1 MLQLKN
7 VSGGYGEEWI
17 VKNIS
22 FHIRQGEIF
31 TIVGPNGSGKSTLL
45 KFIYGALDFEQGEI
59 YVDGRSLKE
68 YGQKELAK
76 KIAVLPQ
83 HSSSAFSYT
92 VKQIVSLGRYPH
104 QKGWFRQETEEDKRI
119 VERAMKDTGVY
130 QFKDET
136 MVALSGGEKQR
147 VLLARALAQE
157 PLILLL
163 DEPTN
168 HLDISYQI
176 SLLNTLKKWTKTKK
190 LTVLAVLHDL
200 NMAAM
205 YSDRV
210 LLLKDGEKK
219 ALDKPAHVMNK
230 QLLEGVYRTELFR
243 KEHPIVPTPLI
254 TLVPSKPSSLSSS
267 PIDGLQ
273 IETGKDYVH
282 LQSSFYWKTL
292 SSAVIGAGFGWHRHF
307 INRHVDKHYQSND
320 PEAEYRAYLE
330 KLSLDVAETAGMMT
344 AARLEDGA
352 MKRREDEDG
361 AVFVYATA
369 GTGNAVDASRAFEKS
384 SLPVTIGTINIWVFI
399 EGSLTEA
406 AYAQVMMTATE
417 AKAKAMMDKKVL
429 DPDTKTIATGTST
442 DSVLVAA
449 SGDDPTYEYGGTISP
464 LGKKVAKAVY
474 DAVSETL
481 TNYKNRQKE
490 TTS

>member
-1 MLQLKN
+1 MLQLKD
-7 VSGGYGEEWI
+7 VSGGYGETWV

-31 TIVGPNGSGKSTLL
+31 SIVGPNGSGKSTLL
-45 KFIYGALDFEQGEI
+45 KFIYGALPYDQGEI
-59 YVDGRSLKE
+59 YVDGRPLHE
-68 YGQKELAK
+68 YSQKELAK
-76 KIAVLPQ
+76 KVAVLPQ
-83 HSSSAFSYT
+83 HSTSAFSYT
-92 VKQIVSLGRYPH
+92 VRQIVSLGRYPH
-104 QKGWFRQETEEDKRI
+104 QKGWFHQETVEDEKIIEE
-119 VERAMKDTGVY
+119 AMKDTGVY
-130 QFKDET
+130 EFQDQT
-136 MVALSGGEKQR
+136 MDALSGGEKQR
-147 VLLARALAQE
+147 VLLARALTQE

-219 ALDKPAHVMNK
+219 ALDKPAYVMNK
-230 QLLEGVYRTELFR
+230 PLLEEVYRTELFR

-254 TLVPSKPSSLSSS
+254 TLVPSMSSSHSSS
-267 PIDGLQ
+267 PIDALQ
-273 IETGKDYVH
+273 VTTGEDYVH
-282 LQSSFYWKTL
+282 IRSPFYWKTL

-307 INRHVDKHYQSND
+307 INRHVDKHYNADD
-320 PEAEYRAYLE
+320 PASEYRTYLK
-330 KLSLDVAETAGMMT
+330 KLQIDIADTAGMMT
-344 AARLEDGA
+344 AAQLDGGK
-352 MKRREDEDG
+352 MERRVDEDG
-361 AVFVYATA
+361 AVLVYATA
-369 GTGNAVDASRAFEKS
+369 GTGNAVDASLAYEKT
-384 SLPVTIGTINIWVFI
+384 SLPVTIGTINIWIFI
-399 EGSLTEA
+399 QGSLTEA
-406 AYAQVMMTATE
+406 AFAQVLMTATE
-417 AKAKAMMDKKVL
+417 AKAKAMMDKGVV

-481 TNYKNRQKE
+481 TNDEIRQKE
-490 TTS
+490 TT